1 MERAKRCLI
10 GFRIY
15 ALSNAFAAGVHGS
28 RNTVTILTQN
38 GRLNVNDHSSWTTEN
53 ELQFVKH
60 LGTWATESKS
70 VRTKTRRKLLELYL
84 KATNFR
90 DNWGGISRVQV
101 VGYAE
106 QCLENEPM

>member
-1 MERAKRCLI
+1 MI

-15 ALSNAFAAGVHGS
+15 ALNNAFAAVVPGL
-28 RNTVTILTQN
+28 RNTATILTQTKLSRN
-38 GRLNVNDHSSWTTEN
+38 GRWNVNDHSSWTTEN